1 MKIGCIDEWW
11 CDHCSSVSRKEQKPC
26 PGWICHRVERPL
38 CCDPVVL
45 LSHWKVGKLIQ
56 PLQQKLDMHWGS
68 RHGPCRE
75 NVVHMQFLCQQV
87 IRSVRT
93 QTWAAL
99 SPHSD
104 HVEETWTSSLLPLHC
119 DLLKLRCVSAA
130 VDPVWGVALGPTDG
144 WDSSVKCLRVH
155 SHVELLQDALQK
167 PWSPSELSALQQMR
181 EHKVRRGLVNT
192 EELLATEKTNVSVRT
207 KRSAATRRQVQVKHA
222 DRADLHDREIRMQS
236 KTKSGPEIPQK

>member
-1 MKIGCIDEWW
+1 MVWSLQLSQQERTKTLSRLNLSQSRASSLLRPSRPPEPLEGQKTHSTTAAKIRYALREPP
-11 CDHCSSVSRKEQKPC
+11 R
-26 PGWICHRVERPL
+26 
-38 CCDPVVL
+38 
-45 LSHWKVGKLIQ
+45 
-56 PLQQKLDMHWGS
+56 
-68 RHGPCRE
+68 PCRE

-87 IRSVRT
+87 IRSVLT

-119 DLLKLRCVSAA
+119 DLLKLCCVSAA
-130 VDPVWGVALGPTDG
+130 VDPVWGVALGPTDD

-167 PWSPSELSALQQMR
+167 PWSPSELSALQQMK
-181 EHKVRRGLVNT
+181 EHKVRPGLVNT